1 MYRDSV
7 EINYLVAWFIMLSKT
22 KKKKFGKK
30 IIERIKEKQKE
41 WEWSLGLLFESNSSG
56 PSKH

>member
-7 EINYLVAWFIMLSKT
+7 EINYLVAFFIMLSKT

-30 IIERIKEKQKE
+30 NNRKNKRKTKRVRMKSWAPI
-41 WEWSLGLLFESNSSG
+41 
-56 PSKH
+56 